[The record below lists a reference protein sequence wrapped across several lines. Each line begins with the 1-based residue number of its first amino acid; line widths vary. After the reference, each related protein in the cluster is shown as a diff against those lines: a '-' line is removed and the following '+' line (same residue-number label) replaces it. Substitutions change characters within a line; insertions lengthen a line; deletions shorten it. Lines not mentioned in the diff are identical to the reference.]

1 MVIEMSEDW
10 VSDGI
15 EDGTAQGP
23 SVPMYIEAE
32 PDVFKLLVEC
42 TAEELAAA
50 GEARKMQAK
59 ALMEESQM
67 LLKIAKE
74 RAESDPKG

>member
-1 MVIEMSEDW
+1 MSEDW

-15 EDGTAQGP
+15 EDGTARGP

-42 TAEELAAA
+42 TAEDLAAA
-50 GEARKMQAK
+50 AEGKKMQAK

-74 RAESDPKG
+74 RAESEPKG

>member
-1 MVIEMSEDW
+1 M
-10 VSDGI
+10 
-15 EDGTAQGP
+15 
-23 SVPMYIEAE
+23 PMYIEAE
-32 PDVFKLLVEC
+32 PDVLKLLVEC

-50 GEARKMQAK
+50 GEGKKMQAK
-59 ALMEESQM
+59 ALMEEAEI